1 MKKMSNMYEEYNRE
15 NASYQRMW
23 AEDAASSLPS
33 KGDYCE
39 RFFKAYEEFR
49 NVITEYQM
57 ENRESDDDA
66 IDKLISLKK
75 YAILQWEMSV
85 ALDVYQIEKHGSDR
99 DKAKLKANKYWMRGT
114 IRSMDV
120 LYNNK
125 KIEDEKNE

>member
-1 MKKMSNMYEEYNRE
+1 
-15 NASYQRMW
+15 
-23 AEDAASSLPS
+23 
-33 KGDYCE
+33 
-39 RFFKAYEEFR
+39 
-49 NVITEYQM
+49 M

>member
-1 MKKMSNMYEEYNRE
+1 MSNMYEQYNRE
-15 NASYQRMW
+15 NNSMMRNYASDCANQ
-23 AEDAASSLPS
+23 LPS
-33 KGDYCE
+33 LANYCE